1 MRRKA
6 IYSRFEEVI
15 NILALINGR
24 LIDGTGRQPVEKTTI
39 VVNGNRITGV
49 GPELSFP
56 DEASVV
62 DLKGFTIMPGLID
75 CHLHIGGFVIDDP
88 DWQFSF
94 LYFIPFLWDYFHN
107 FSHRRKLAIQNGVTT
122 IRSAGDLYP
131 HIIQL
136 RDKIESGKLTGPRI
150 FAPGPI
156 FTAPGGHPAGTI
168 YKRNRY
174 IVEHA
179 TRQVSDTR
187 SAIEEVK
194 RLAEGGVDCIKVVYS
209 KTNPMDL
216 SREVPQLELG
226 VLEAIVDQAHS
237 DNLRVMVH
245 TGSANETRDTVS
257 VGADSIEH
265 GILPGADSIEFQNS
279 VIMTMVEKGT
289 YYVPTLAIA
298 WAYRSMYPDLFSNSK
313 KLLKKLHSQGV
324 NVALGTDSG
333 TPGVVIGKAVHKEL
347 ELMVEAGLSP
357 MDAIVASTKNA
368 AENLGK
374 GSQLGTIEEG
384 KLADM
389 IVVSKDPLEDITNT
403 IGINL
408 VIKDGKILVD
418 RLDKSRCQQ
427 R

>member
-1 MRRKA
+1 ML
-6 IYSRFEEVI
+6 V
-15 NILALINGR
+15 LINAR
-24 LIDGTGRQPVEKTTI
+24 LIDGTGRQPLEKATI
-39 VVNGNRITGV
+39 VVDGNLIISV
-49 GPELSFP
+49 GPELSYP
-56 DEASVV
+56 QGANVI
-62 DLKGFTIMPGLID
+62 DLGGLTIMPGLID
-75 CHLHIGGFVIDDP
+75 CHLHLGGFVIDKP
-88 DWQFSF
+88 GRPIGQVSF
-94 LYFIPFLWDYFHN
+94 FDLIPFLWDYFRN
-107 FSHRRKLAIQNGVTT
+107 YSQRRKLAIQNGVTT

-131 HIIQL
+131 NIIQL
-136 RDKIESGKLTGPRI
+136 RDKVESGKITGPRI

-187 SAIEEVK
+187 SAIEEVRK
-194 RLAEGGVDCIKVVYS
+194 LAKGGVDCIKAIYS

-216 SREVPQLELG
+216 SREVPQLALD
-226 VLEAIVDQAHS
+226 VLEVIVNEAHS
-237 DNLRVMVH
+237 NNLRVMVH
-245 TGSANETRDTVS
+245 TGSANETRDALS

-298 WAYRSMYPDLFSNSK
+298 WANRSMYPDVFSNSK

-333 TPGVVIGKAVHKEL
+333 APGVVIGKAVHKEL

-357 MDAIVASTKNA
+357 MDAIVAGTKNA
-368 AENLGK
+368 AENLGRR
-374 GSQLGTIEEG
+374 SDLGTIEEG

-389 IVVSKDPLEDITNT
+389 IVVSGDPLRDISKTT
-403 IGINL
+403 CISL
-408 VIKDGKILVD
+408 VMKDGKILVN
-418 RLDKSRCQQ
+418 RLDRSRQ